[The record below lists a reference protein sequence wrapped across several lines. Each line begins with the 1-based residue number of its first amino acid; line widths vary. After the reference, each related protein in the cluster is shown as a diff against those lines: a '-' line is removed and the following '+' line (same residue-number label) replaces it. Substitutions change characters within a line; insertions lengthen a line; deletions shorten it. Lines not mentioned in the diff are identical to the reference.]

1 MHANMKFYVV
11 SVGGI
16 FISLGIGMLVEFNL
30 NYDQELSNQQAEII
44 KGLDSKFEI
53 LKSTNDTLEEELNK
67 LNLSYDK
74 AVEFINNNTD
84 KLITGELESQNIG
97 IITINNINSNYIQ
110 DSITNASG
118 SIMFDIN
125 ITSKVLD
132 TKILE
137 ELSNNID
144 REIKTTKDMV
154 SYLLESMN
162 DSNFEY
168 KLKQIEEL
176 GLIKINTLKDNLNE
190 VDSIALMNGTLDES
204 ISKDIQDIEKT
215 IVDALKNENKYLIGA
230 KTVDSKSDTKIYSEN
245 GISTIDNINE
255 GSGQLA
261 LVSLLKNK
269 NTVGNFGTGED
280 AQSLIPF
287 NN

>member
-16 FISLGIGMLVEFNL
+16 FISLGIGMLVGFNL